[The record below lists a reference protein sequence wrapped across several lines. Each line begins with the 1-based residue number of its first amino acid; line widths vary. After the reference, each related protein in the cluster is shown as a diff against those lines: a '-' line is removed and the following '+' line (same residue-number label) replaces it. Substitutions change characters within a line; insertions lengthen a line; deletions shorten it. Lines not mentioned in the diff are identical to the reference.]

1 MVASARARVQVVVNK
16 NADERLEI
24 FAHGADKALWHKW
37 QTAPKNGG
45 SGWTSFGGWIDVI
58 DVDQKSFDA
67 GNAAFHQR
75 SFGVEVKI
83 LLLRRRELAFSG
95 DTAITLAL

>member
-1 MVASARARVQVVVNK
+1 VVASARARVQVVVNK

-45 SGWTSFGGWIDVI
+45 SGWTSFGGWIDLSTSIRNRLMPVMPR
-58 DVDQKSFDA
+58 FT
-67 GNAAFHQR
+67 N
-75 SFGVEVKI
+75 E
-83 LLLRRRELAFSG
+83 
-95 DTAITLAL
+95 ALE